1 SGLNEADDVRSRVV
15 GRRPDAPPAVAGV
28 RRRDRPDASGLAHGT
43 ALEVVSVRGRRVV
56 LKQAQPRPDGGWRW
70 TLLLGTGLELG
81 LQLELELQL
90 AQHAP
95 RGHTAA
101 EIAVSASLGFEQQEL
116 GLRSYEAVDA
126 EVRGPRAL
134 EGLDRRRGARPF
146 DAVDRDPRALL
157 IERLLNRT
165 DVAGVLLVSQDQLI
179 LCLRIDVP
187 RRWQPELLL
196 KGEDGVAVP
205 RPGLPI
211 HGQLRPDKSVQRS
224 LNPLDVGFGVDFEAA
239 TRRLDLVIERA
250 TLIAALEIRV
260 NGLEDAFE

>member
-1 SGLNEADDVRSRVV
+1 SRRAIHAAKARPVDPGRPGGRSGDAGGEPMTEDVDLVDALPPAAPSGLNEADDVRSRVV
-15 GRRPDAPPAVAGV
+15 GRRPAAPPAVAGV

-126 EVRGPRAL
+126 EV
-134 EGLDRRRGARPF
+134 
-146 DAVDRDPRALL
+146 
-157 IERLLNRT
+157 
-165 DVAGVLLVSQDQLI
+165 
-179 LCLRIDVP
+179 
-187 RRWQPELLL
+187 
-196 KGEDGVAVP
+196 
-205 RPGLPI
+205 
-211 HGQLRPDKSVQRS
+211 
-224 LNPLDVGFGVDFEAA
+224 
-239 TRRLDLVIERA
+239 
-250 TLIAALEIRV
+250 
-260 NGLEDAFE
+260 